1 MVVAVSRPSI
11 SFSQNSAQ
19 RETGWPAAD
28 QLGSNR
34 AVGKT
39 EPLDKRVRPAETL
52 LADAPLY
59 KRAASQAFLGLHRY
73 LQQQHYRGYEFD
85 DFLASPVAR
94 LLSLNSLFL
103 RRVAVQVGELLPL
116 NVRPLLGIGKLES
129 AKARGFFAKGYLYRF
144 LSTGHES
151 WLSTAVSCID
161 WLPENS
167 SHGRS
172 QHQHPIFAEVRDL
185 VRQPELLRRLNLQEV
200 SCESNSHQN
209 IPLPVEPTMGTA
221 SSAQSGGRN

>member
-1 MVVAVSRPSI
+1 MPTTIMVVAVSRPSI

-39 EPLDKRVRPAETL
+39 EPLGKRVRPAETL
-52 LADAPLY
+52 FAHAPLY
-59 KRAASQAFLGLHRY
+59 NTPASQSFSC
-73 LQQQHYRGYEFD
+73 QHY
-85 DFLASPVAR
+85 P
-94 LLSLNSLFL
+94 
-103 RRVAVQVGELLPL
+103 
-116 NVRPLLGIGKLES
+116 
-129 AKARGFFAKGYLYRF
+129 
-144 LSTGHES
+144 
-151 WLSTAVSCID
+151 
-161 WLPENS
+161 
-167 SHGRS
+167 
-172 QHQHPIFAEVRDL
+172 PIFAEVRDL